1 MCPHWDFSQGEEART
16 GSLLTRLSSPSIP
29 IHSFFPHSSSSFLVL
44 LLYIKSQDQV
54 TRSGS
59 SHINRTTRSLEKL
72 FYFSR
77 KSGFI
82 VSTKKKK
89 KNKTLFWLSEAK
101 QWIFFF
107 ALLPQKVPIHNPHP
121 HTHPSLFCR
130 SQTGRLS
137 ETCPKDV
144 TLGPCAKRDAILRVS
159 WVNKLIKESHFIL
172 KVSKP

>member
-16 GSLLTRLSSPSIP
+16 GSLLTCLSSPSIP

-59 SHINRTTRSLEKL
+59 SYINRTTRSLEKL

-89 KNKTLFWLSEAK
+89 KRTKPYFGFQKPNSESFSLHSCHKKFQYTTPTLTPTPASSAGPKQEGSAK
-101 QWIFFF
+101 HVQKI
-107 ALLPQKVPIHNPHP
+107 LPLVHVQNAMQ
-121 HTHPSLFCR
+121 F
-130 SQTGRLS
+130 
-137 ETCPKDV
+137 
-144 TLGPCAKRDAILRVS
+144 
-159 WVNKLIKESHFIL
+159 
-172 KVSKP
+172 